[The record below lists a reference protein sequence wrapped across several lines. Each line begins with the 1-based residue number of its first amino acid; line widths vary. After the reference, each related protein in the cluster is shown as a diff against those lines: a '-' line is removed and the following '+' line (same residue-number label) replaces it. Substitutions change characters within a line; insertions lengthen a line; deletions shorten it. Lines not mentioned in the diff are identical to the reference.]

1 MNNKVV
7 VAGGGGDL
15 VLVCAEGC
23 VGIVCVVLWW

>member
-15 VLVCAEGC
+15 VLVCVRDVWVLC
-23 VGIVCVVLWW
+23 VMVLWW